1 MTTQLPRPVG
11 RQKEVLCLPASGHTV
26 VLGTAGS
33 GKTTLA
39 IHRAVYLA
47 NPATDHAGRTLLVTF
62 NRCLVAYLEALG
74 GRLGQVDVRNYH
86 RFARGYLDRRGKMG
100 WGSICDAD
108 LMETCCKQAVQAVKS
123 AGVSNPVLDRPIEFL
138 MEEFRWLAQNGIRTL
153 DDYLEADDVG
163 RAGSRLLA
171 ADRSVAFSVYE
182 SYVSVR
188 NASGKPYD
196 WDDLAQTV
204 LSEFESDTNGR
215 LYKHVIIDEGQD
227 FSPVM
232 LRSLAAAIPTDGSL
246 TFFGDMAQQI
256 YGNKISWRTAGLSVN
271 NQDVWRF
278 EENYRNT
285 KQIAQLALAI
295 AQTPYYRGVADLVAP
310 KAPAADGPPPALV
323 EFNSEAEEMR
333 FVAERAQKLAET
345 GTVAVLF
352 RDRDIEK
359 QLPRLVSVPAT
370 RLHRELTTWPSGPGL
385 FYGTYHSAKGLEFDS
400 VFVPFSSSARLPHP
414 PDVVAFGSDE
424 SAARDVK
431 LLYVAVTRARS
442 NLVLTYSGT
451 PTPLLPVGPGLL
463 QRSRR

>member
-1 MTTQLPRPVG
+1 MTAHLPRPVG
-11 RQKEVLCLPASGHTV
+11 RQKEVLCLPARGHTV

-86 RFARGYLDRRGKMG
+86 QFARGYLARRGKMG
-100 WGSICDAD
+100 WDSICDTD
-108 LMETCCKQAVQAVKS
+108 LMETYCHQAVEAVKGT
-123 AGVSNPVLDRPIEFL
+123 GVSNVILDRPIEFL
-138 MEEFRWLAQNGIRTL
+138 VEEFRWLAQNGIRTL
-153 DDYLEADDVG
+153 DDYMDADNVG
-163 RAGSRLLA
+163 RAGSRVSRN
-171 ADRSVAFSVYE
+171 DRPVAFSTYE
-182 SYVSVR
+182 AYLAIR
-188 NASGKPYD
+188 NSSGKRYD

-204 LSEFESDTNGR
+204 LSEFESDSNER
-215 LYKHVIIDEGQD
+215 LYKHVVIDEGQD

-232 LRSLAAAIPTDGSL
+232 IRSLAAAIPNDGSL

-271 NQDVWRF
+271 ARAIWKF

-285 KQIAQLALAI
+285 KQIAHLALAI

-310 KAPAADGPPPALV
+310 KEPAADGPLPALV
-323 EFNSEAEEMR
+323 AFNSEAEEMR

-352 RDRDIEK
+352 RHRELERR
-359 QLPRLVSVPAT
+359 LPRLVAVPVT
-370 RLHRELTTWPSGPGL
+370 RLHRKLNRWPSGPGL
-385 FYGTYHSAKGLEFDS
+385 FYGTYHSAKGLEFDA
-400 VFVPFSSSARLPHP
+400 VFVPFASRARLPHP
-414 PDVVAFGSDE
+414 PDIASFGE
-424 SAARDVK
+424 EEAASRDVK

-442 NLVLTYSGT
+442 NLVLTYTGN
-451 PTPLLPVGPGLL
+451 PTPLLPQAPGLL